1 MTLRPSSTSSASGTP
16 QAAAAPMTSPVRAA
30 MVTACD
36 RSGVT
41 AVAAAGK
48 NATERVMRTR
58 GFIVATLAE
67 LWQSREMSLRALLT
81 NLRARRKRVQG
92 DASDL
97 LTFLGEYAYYEARE
111 RARTCRSK
119 RDRAGDRH
127 WSRVAVEI
135 AGREG
140 RVIGET
146 VADGY
151 EAERARPALPST
163 RREAARA
170 LTDLAQNITDMAR
183 GRADATT
190 LHNVGVWVRQAI
202 TIGGSTPEVVLAG
215 DAVIAACEDLAAGT
229 SQCSAALSAGSYPQK
244 AELAG
249 TALQGLRAAIDA
261 RARSR

>member
-1 MTLRPSSTSSASGTP
+1 
-16 QAAAAPMTSPVRAA
+16 MTSPVRAA
-30 MVTACD
+30 MVIACD

-48 NATERVMRTR
+48 SATERVMRTR

-67 LWQSREMSLRALLT
+67 LWQSREMPLRALLT
-81 NLRARRKRVQG
+81 NLRTRRMRVQG

-97 LTFLGEYAYYEARE
+97 LTFLGGYAYYEARE
-111 RARTCRSK
+111 RARTCLSK

-127 WSRVAVEI
+127 WSRVTVEI
-135 AGREG
+135 AGRKG

-146 VADGY
+146 VADRY
-151 EAERARPALPST
+151 EAERARPAPPPST
-163 RREAARA
+163 RRETARA
-170 LTDLAQNITDMAR
+170 LTDIAQSIADIAR

-190 LHNVGVWVRQAI
+190 LHNVRVWVRQAI
-202 TIGGSTPEVVLAG
+202 AIGGSASEVVLAG
-215 DAVIAACEDLAAGT
+215 DAVIAACGNLAAT

-249 TALQGLRAAIDA
+249 TAL
-261 RARSR
+261 